1 MPDFLDKLR
10 AAVETDQAIE
20 RAQSGAQL
28 VRTGALDC
36 QVCVPAE
43 WSDAQVKAFADAENP
58 CGTELGWG
66 IRRAGHRLLEGAQE
80 RVGCAARGGFVH
92 VMLDA

>member
-1 MPDFLDKLR
+1 M
-10 AAVETDQAIE
+10 
-20 RAQSGAQL
+20 SGAQL

-36 QVCVPAE
+36 QVCVPAD
-43 WSDAQVKAFADAENP
+43 WSDAQVKAFADAAHP

-66 IRRAGHRLLEGAQE
+66 IRREGSAALAGAQE

-92 VMLDA
+92 IMLDA